1 MEASE
6 AIRRIF
12 WRNRWL
18 LLALV
23 LLPVA
28 AVVPLRE
35 HKPVMYAATAEVQG
49 QNGAP
54 DSSTQVTAI
63 QSRVTA
69 AATSPALV
77 QQAITATGVSRNAT
91 QVARRDVAVAPL
103 GSSAVMLI
111 TVTDASRQVAIKL
124 AGSLATV
131 VVNELNQLG
140 TRSNPQLSAL
150 NQATVKLTA
159 QRDKLIRKL
168 DAAQAARTPTTSV
181 NVQSLLAQ
189 LTAVE
194 QQISSNMSAV
204 QQILANVSSSTGAQ
218 LMSTPTYATGV
229 SRHVAAYGA
238 LAGLLG
244 LVVGLLIATMRE
256 VIRPT
261 IAQPGA
267 GARELG
273 VVFLGNAEAG
283 NGKPGSL
290 EAGVAGHLNL
300 AAQRFE
306 IRTAVLAGPV
316 PRWQLTELA
325 DLISGELSAA
335 EPGAGGTSM
344 TSAGTSQSGRT
355 STNGTGRDGHRPR
368 MTMAQAPPAIV
379 ALPDISLATRP
390 EDPALIVV
398 LPRYAP
404 HYALDRITDLGVST
418 QWPIIG
424 VIGLR
429 KHKRRGRAHRS
440 EPARPGQEPPL
451 MTGADDYRPGRSA
464 DDVRPARSADDT
476 PPALPAD
483 DTPPALPADD
493 TPPALP
499 ADDIPPALPAD
510 DIPPVRP
517 ADGISPARP
526 ADEDPRTQSADDT
539 PPAQSA
545 DELSPAQSA
554 SGLAAA
560 DGADQRGALA

>member
-1 MEASE
+1 
-6 AIRRIF
+6 
-12 WRNRWL
+12 
-18 LLALV
+18 V
-23 LLPVA
+23 T
-28 AVVPLRE
+28 
-35 HKPVMYAATAEVQG
+35 YAATAEVQG
-49 QNGAP
+49 QSGAP

-77 QQAITATGVSRNAT
+77 QQAITAVGVSRNAT

-150 NQATVKLTA
+150 NAATLKLTT
-159 QRDKLIRKL
+159 QRDKLIRQL
-168 DAAQAARTPTTSV
+168 NAAQASGKPTTSV

-244 LVVGLLIATMRE
+244 LVVGLLIATIRE

-273 VVFLGNAEAG
+273 VVFLGNAETG

-344 TSAGTSQSGRT
+344 TSAGASQS
-355 STNGTGRDGHRPR
+355 GRDGHRPR

-451 MTGADDYRPGRSA
+451 MTGAA
-464 DDVRPARSADDT
+464 DDVRPARS
-476 PPALPAD
+476 
-483 DTPPALPADD
+483 
-493 TPPALP
+493 
-499 ADDIPPALPAD
+499 
-510 DIPPVRP
+510 
-517 ADGISPARP
+517 
-526 ADEDPRTQSADDT
+526 ADEDPRTQSADDI

>member
-12 WRNRWL
+12 WRRRWL
-18 LLALV
+18 LLALF

-28 AVVPLRE
+28 VVVPLRE
-35 HKPVMYAATAEVQG
+35 HKPVTYAATAEVQG
-49 QNGAP
+49 QSGAP

-77 QQAITATGVSRNAT
+77 QEAITAAGVSRNAT

-103 GSSAVMLI
+103 GSSAVMMI
-111 TVTDASRQVAIKL
+111 TVTDPSRQVAIKL
-124 AGSLATV
+124 AGSLATAV
-131 VVNELNQLG
+131 VDELNQLG

-150 NQATVKLTA
+150 NQATLKLTT
-159 QRDKLIRKL
+159 QRDKLIRQL
-168 DAAQAARTPTTSV
+168 NAAQAAGKPTTSV

-244 LVVGLLIATMRE
+244 LVVGLLIATTRE
-256 VIRPT
+256 VLRPT

-306 IRTAVLAGPV
+306 VRTAVLAGPV

-325 DLISGELSAA
+325 DLIGGELSAA
-335 EPGAGGTSM
+335 EPAAGGTGM
-344 TSAGTSQSGRT
+344 ASAGASESARNSNG
-355 STNGTGRDGHRPR
+355 GTGRDGHRPR
-368 MTMAQAPPAIV
+368 MTTAQAPPAVV

-429 KHKRRGRAHRS
+429 KHKRRGRARRS
-440 EPARPGQEPPL
+440 QPAQPGQEPPL
-451 MTGADDYRPGRSA
+451 MTGAAGDTP
-464 DDVRPARSADDT
+464 PARSAG
-476 PPALPAD
+476 
-483 DTPPALPADD
+483 
-493 TPPALP
+493 
-499 ADDIPPALPAD
+499 DIPPARSAG
-510 DIPPVRP
+510 DIPPR
-517 ADGISPARP
+517 RP
-526 ADEDPRTQSADDT
+526 ADEDPRPQSADEDPRPQSADEDPRPQSADEDPRPQSADEDPRPQSAGDT
-539 PPAQSA
+539 SPAQSA
-545 DELSPAQSA
+545 GEFPPAQSA

>member
-35 HKPVMYAATAEVQG
+35 HKPVTYAATAEVQG
-49 QNGAP
+49 QSGAP

-77 QQAITATGVSRNAT
+77 QQAITAVGVSRNAT

-150 NQATVKLTA
+150 NAATLKLTT
-159 QRDKLIRKL
+159 QRDKLIRQL
-168 DAAQAARTPTTSV
+168 NAAQASGKPTTSV

-244 LVVGLLIATMRE
+244 LVVGLLIATIRE

-273 VVFLGNAEAG
+273 VVFLGNAETG

-344 TSAGTSQSGRT
+344 TSAGASQSGRT
-355 STNGTGRDGHRPR
+355 SNDGTGRDGHRPR

-418 QWPIIG
+418 NWPIIG

-451 MTGADDYRPGRSA
+451 MTGAA
-464 DDVRPARSADDT
+464 DDVRPARSADEDPRT
-476 PPALPAD
+476 QS
-483 DTPPALPADD
+483 
-493 TPPALP
+493 

-517 ADGISPARP
+517 ADGISPARS
-526 ADEDPRTQSADDT
+526 ADEDPRTQSADDI